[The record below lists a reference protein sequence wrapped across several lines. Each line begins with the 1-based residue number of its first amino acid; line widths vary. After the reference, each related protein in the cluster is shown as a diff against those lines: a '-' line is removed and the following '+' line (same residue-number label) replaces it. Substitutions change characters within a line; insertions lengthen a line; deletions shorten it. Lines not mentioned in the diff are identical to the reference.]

1 MPSTRRFPPPWTV
14 EENRESFVIHDA
26 IGQPLAC
33 VYFEDEPQRQMSMK
47 RLSRDEARR
56 IAANIAKLGGRPKD
70 GLLPPQK
77 IPKVPVRNGSTLS
90 PFKRKAG
97 YVGHPL
103 PPKHPMAAD
112 FDVRV
117 RESGVDVTFRPTAS
131 HYSFAFLA
139 DPKDIAQLGRLSRS
153 AIVRHAKT
161 GDTGEYYLSDVETL
175 AFRLASGAIRSSC

>member
-70 GLLPPQK
+70 GLLPK
-77 IPKVPVRNGSTLS
+77 KFPKFRCETDRLCRLLS
-90 PFKRKAG
+90 ARLDMSATRYPR
-97 YVGHPL
+97 
-103 PPKHPMAAD
+103 
-112 FDVRV
+112 
-117 RESGVDVTFRPTAS
+117 REAS
-131 HYSFAFLA
+131 HG
-139 DPKDIAQLGRLSRS
+139 KVHR
-153 AIVRHAKT
+153 
-161 GDTGEYYLSDVETL
+161 
-175 AFRLASGAIRSSC
+175 ASKH